1 MGVRG
6 KVGQLLDNVI
16 AASSITIQEL
26 RSADGLDAHLP
37 RILRGGALY
46 DADVDRFFLDLPLN
60 GVRSR
65 HSLRA
70 YGYDV
75 TVWLRFLADARDK
88 TVWEADRSDVED
100 FHRVRRR
107 GEPGSRISAASWN
120 RSVAAIDKLYE
131 WGVREGLLSRS
142 PFSHRE
148 VWRRNRARGQNQIV
162 ARNDAFEARV
172 KRADIRFITLE
183 DFRRFRDVGL
193 RGLAPDGDVRPSAR
207 DRNGLRNSLF
217 AEMLVVTGLRLEEAS
232 SLLAFEVET
241 LSVSGS
247 SMRQTW
253 FNLPAGLT
261 KGERGRAILLP
272 DGLLHRLLTYI
283 RVERAHATAKFKARQ
298 GSTSIAR
305 PIFVRRLVSGQANL
319 TLVDGR
325 PVSLEAFT
333 PDERA
338 RLIVCDPGNAPTEP
352 AVLWLTEVGQPVRPN
367 SWEVA
372 FARACRR
379 CQANGFAIDISPHQ
393 LRHTFAVHML
403 AMLIQRQLEGA
414 ASTISTGPAESYRR
428 LLGDPLQQV
437 QRLLGHASLETTSL
451 YLDQIATRAD
461 TVDTAVAEL
470 LALLP
475 SGSRL

>member
-1 MGVRG
+1 MDTV
-6 KVGQLLDNVI
+6 VT
-16 AASSITIQEL
+16 ASKITIEE
-26 RSADGLDAHLP
+26 RRGADGLDAYVP
-37 RILRGGALY
+37 RILCGGALY
-46 DADVDRFFLDLPLN
+46 DPDVDRFFLDLPLH
-60 GVRSR
+60 GVRSH

-70 YGYDV
+70 YGYDI
-75 TVWLRFLADARDK
+75 TVWLRFLADARCK
-88 TVWEADRSDVED
+88 TVWQANREDVEA

-107 GEPGSRISAASWN
+107 GEVGSRIAAASWN

-131 WGVREGLLSRS
+131 WGLRERLLSSS

-148 VWRRNRARGQNQIV
+148 VWRRNRTRGQGQIV
-162 ARNDAFEARV
+162 ARNDAFERQV
-172 KRADIRFITLE
+172 KRSDIRFVTLE

-193 RGLAPDGDVRPSAR
+193 RGLLPDGVERPGAR
-207 DRNGLRNSLF
+207 DRNGLRNALF

-232 SLLAFEVET
+232 FLLAFEVDT
-241 LSVSGS
+241 LLATAPSI
-247 SMRQTW
+247 RQTW
-253 FNLPAGLT
+253 LNLPAGLT
-261 KGERGRAILLP
+261 KGERGRAILIP
-272 DGLLHRLLTYI
+272 DGLLQRLRTYI
-283 RVERAHATAKFKARQ
+283 RVERAHAVAKFKARQ
-298 GSTSIAR
+298 GWSSIERPILIRRPVAGSTSIALADGR
-305 PIFVRRLVSGQANL
+305 TVPLEIFSPAERERLV
-319 TLVDGR
+319 
-325 PVSLEAFT
+325 
-333 PDERA
+333 
-338 RLIVCDPGNAPTEP
+338 ICDPENAPIEP

-379 CQANGFAIDISPHQ
+379 CQANGFRINISPHQ

-414 ASTISTGPAESYRR
+414 SSAVSTGPAEGYRR

-437 QRLLGHASLETTSL
+437 QWLLGHASLETTSL
-451 YLDQIATRAD
+451 YLDHIATRAD

>member
-1 MGVRG
+1 MDTV
-6 KVGQLLDNVI
+6 V
-16 AASSITIQEL
+16 APSSITIEER
-26 RSADGLDAHLP
+26 RSADGLDAYVP
-37 RILRGGALY
+37 RFLRGGALY
-46 DADVDRFFLDLPLN
+46 DPDVDRFFLDLPLN

-70 YGYDV
+70 YGYDI

-88 TVWEADRSDVED
+88 TVWEANRKDVED
-100 FHRVRRR
+100 FHRIRRR

-131 WGVREGLLSRS
+131 WGVHEGLLSSS

-148 VWRRNRARGQNQIV
+148 VWRRNRTRGQGRIV
-162 ARNDAFEARV
+162 ARNDAFERRV
-172 KRADIRFITLE
+172 KRSDIRFVTLE
-183 DFRRFRDVGL
+183 DFRRFRDTGL
-193 RGLAPDGDVRPSAR
+193 RGLAPDGVERPGAR
-207 DRNGLRNSLF
+207 DRNGLRNALF

-232 SLLAFEVET
+232 FLLAFEVGA
-241 LSVSGS
+241 LPAFGS
-247 SMRQTW
+247 AIRQTW

-261 KGERGRAILLP
+261 KGERGRAILFP
-272 DGLLHRLLTYI
+272 DGLLQRLRTYI
-283 RVERAHATAKFKARQ
+283 RVERAHAASKFKARQ
-298 GSTSIAR
+298 GWQSIEH
-305 PIFVRRLVSGQANL
+305 PIFVRRPVSGPASL
-319 TLVDGR
+319 VLVDGR
-325 PVSLEAFT
+325 AVPLEVFS
-333 PDERA
+333 PDERQ
-338 RLIVCDPGNAPTEP
+338 RLIVCDLDNAPAEP

-379 CQANGFAIDISPHQ
+379 CRANGFPIDISPHQ

-414 ASTISTGPAESYRR
+414 ASAISAGPAEGYRR

-451 YLDQIATRAD
+451 YLDHIATRAD